1 MGVWGRVVPRDAV
14 LRIRSSR
21 YLVPTN
27 RHSGESGDFF
37 VRATCDSI
45 AGARDST
52 PRGLE
57 ISGSGAG
64 TSKFPAAVPL
74 GRGHSDSGN
83 GAQLQQSSHQRHRRL
98 GALAPP
104 SIALCRQTLAQD
116 GAHGGIT
123 DVATDRFSFH
133 GQLRIA
139 ISGAFVREGRR
150 VSSGGQH
157 G

>member
-1 MGVWGRVVPRDAV
+1 VGVWGRVVPRDAV

-74 GRGHSDSGN
+74 GYGRSDSGN
-83 GAQLQQSSHQRHRRL
+83 GAPLQQSGHRRHRRL
-98 GALAPP
+98 
-104 SIALCRQTLAQD
+104 IALGLPPIHRFSLHDQTL
-116 GAHGGIT
+116 
-123 DVATDRFSFH
+123 
-133 GQLRIA
+133 IA